1 MLLGGRAGL
10 LGMNPF
16 PIVGARIHPPLMRA
30 DTLSRERLNGWLD
43 QAATGRVALVVAE
56 AGFGK
61 TTLLGDWARSSPRLT
76 AWYRLDPDDRDWLT
90 FYRHLVAGGRELDP
104 DFAPETYALLMQLG
118 PGGPTRDGHPDQP
131 RQRVRR
137 VRRQPPAGH
146 DADPRRLPRRRRQ
159 RRGRAHRPRADR
171 ADRPGVQHRDRLPI
185 DASAAA
191 RPATGPRRG
200 VAHRRRRPLLRR
212 PRDGPPVPRRLPP
225 ADRTR
230 RRRRA
235 GRTHRGLGCAPE
247 PGQRRPRRTDA
258 ARSPGVR
265 RTNQCESRRPL
276 RLLGRGSDCHPG
288 DGPACL
294 SDEGVDSHPGR
305 RRIGRAGVRDGSGR
319 RSCKRS
325 EKRRI

>member
-118 PGGPTRDGHPDQP
+118 PGGPTREEIQASLVNEYAEFGASHPQGMTLILDDYHAVDGSDEVVPT
-131 RQRVRR
+131 VRALIER
-137 VRRQPPAGH
+137 TGPGFSIVIASRSTP
-146 DADPRRLPRRRRQ
+146 RLPLGRLRA
-159 RRGRAHRPRADR
+159 RGAVSRIGGDALCFDVPET
-171 ADRPGVQHRDRLPI
+171 DRLFRDAYHLPI
-185 DASAAA
+185 EPDVVDELVERTEGWAA
-191 RPATGPRRG
+191 
-200 VAHRRRRPLLRR
+200 LLSL
-212 PRDGPPVPRRLPP
+212 V
-225 ADRTR
+225 
-230 RRRRA
+230 RA
-235 GRTHRGLGCAPE
+235 GAEGHSAV
-247 PGQRRPRRTDA
+247 Q
-258 ARSPGVR
+258 S
-265 RTNQCESRRPL
+265 
-276 RLLGRGSDCHPG
+276 SDT
-288 DGPACL
+288 
-294 SDEGVDSHPGR
+294 
-305 RRIGRAGVRDGSGR
+305 
-319 RSCKRS
+319 
-325 EKRRI
+325 